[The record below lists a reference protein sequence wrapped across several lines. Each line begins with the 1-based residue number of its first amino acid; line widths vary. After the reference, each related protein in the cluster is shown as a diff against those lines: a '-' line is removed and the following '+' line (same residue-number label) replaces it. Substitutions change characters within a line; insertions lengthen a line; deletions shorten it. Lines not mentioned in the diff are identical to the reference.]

1 MSTNAAFA
9 RAMLWRQNSKKA
21 AELNAANK
29 ATRKQREKEK
39 AKAKEKAKKIA
50 KTMFDFEVLLPL
62 LFGNNYKLNVST
74 SEMEVRQLFLGSLS
88 KMAADFKGTMTQ
100 PDYQEWSTAA
110 NNLYNA
116 ANGAPINMP
125 NQPELNYQQSFK
137 IAPQTKFK
145 MERKP
150 SILQSP
156 FLNQLQS
163 IDEDAFNQHATNA
176 NQARDHFTRV
186 MLLTSIHNAI
196 KDQGDVPLF
205 LEIEKHLD
213 EISVVKN
220 GLRIPTGN
228 SAQIKNALDG
238 YLNQLES
245 EKMPNGVSKGGA
257 GVLPLVTGLAAATAV
272 AASGTGNGTTPSF
285 TPSLQPSLSFG
296 TAQMNHVVI
305 PPATSVSTRTT
316 GSTSASALAN
326 LKANINRASASA
338 SANVSTRTALN
349 SSQLTT
355 FNHAMNYFGVKH
367 EVKGP
372 SPLSTIQKM
381 MLDLSGKI
389 ETITGISVYSPSF
402 NKPEAH
408 VTKETKEKYA
418 FIRAPLEELK
428 LKLATESPERFGV
441 LQYNSIMNILR
452 AIRVGNTHVVQKGI
466 NVAGRTTPDATQ
478 IPKIMTDL
486 ANYDPRYSN
495 VSFYVEREAPTTV
508 GKLVSFFKGESNFVI
523 KNVYI
528 TYTFNEAAAPNVKY
542 SRNVKV
548 HNEENNNDDEKE
560 NVQFKPN
567 DYVLQFDPL
576 QFRDFEPLAARY
588 VMPSVGNIEHVMSAI
603 KDIVE
608 LDASFI
614 GFYRPNTSIAAIIAN
629 LQAADPITRKII
641 ANVAEF
647 SKLAIEL
654 TKLQTADLL
663 IAGLNKDAN
672 DHSKA
677 VELRIKSFQL
687 QEHVDEMVSRKTEWD
702 VATVDKLVRLAADMA
717 VTSGQLDKTLKDD
730 AAMREYF
737 TNVTAKFGNG
747 LMKSLESVADLASLT
762 GDIMKGTI
770 KALSDAQ
777 KLLIRGEILLMYLGF
792 MIYYMRN
799 GYLFGFWA
807 MPLIKPLGP
816 AIVMEQIAQKTLGVE
831 PSIITNVVMMY
842 LFYLV
847 WDRQTVDP
855 LTNSMKDLFSMCRF
869 RQRNAPNGA
878 PNGAQGQAPNGAQGQ
893 APNGAPN
900 GVRQAPNGVQGQVPN
915 VPPVEPVQVQRRSRW
930 NRGPNGQVQP
940 PVAPVQPPVAPVQ
953 PAVPVQPRRRG
964 ESRWGGPAT
973 PRNRAEAAAF
983 WVGLQHQNA
992 LRREAEQQG
1001 RGRRTRKNKKQNRRR
1016 TRK

>member
-1 MSTNAAFA
+1 MSNNNIKRLF
-9 RAMLWRQNSKKA
+9 RIQYPKKA
-21 AELNAANK
+21 AELTAANQAARN
-29 ATRKQREKEK
+29 ATRKLKKK
-39 AKAKEKAKKIA
+39 AKTKAKKIA
-50 KTMFDFEVLLPL
+50 KAIFDFEMLFPL
-62 LFGNNYKLNVST
+62 LFGNNYKSNVSK
-74 SEMEVRQLFLGSLS
+74 SEMEVRQLLLGSLS
-88 KMAADFKGTMTQ
+88 KMAADFKGAMTQ
-100 PDYQEWSTAA
+100 SNYQEWSNAA
-110 NNLYNA
+110 NILYNA
-116 ANGAPINMP
+116 ANGIMP
-125 NQPELNYQQSFK
+125 NEPELNYQKSFK
-137 IAPQTKFK
+137 IAPQTSFK

-156 FLNQLQS
+156 LLNQFES

-196 KDQGDVPLF
+196 KDHGDVPLF
-205 LEIEKHLD
+205 LQIEKHLD

-228 SAQIKNALDG
+228 SSQINNALDG
-238 YLNQLES
+238 YLNQLERD
-245 EKMPNGVSKGGA
+245 KMPNGVSTGGA

-285 TPSLQPSLSFG
+285 TPAVQPSLSFG
-296 TAQMNHVVI
+296 TAQTNYVVI
-305 PPATSVSTRTT
+305 PPASVSTSTT
-316 GSTSASALAN
+316 GATSANVFAN
-326 LKANINRASASA
+326 LKKNINRA
-338 SANVSTRTALN
+338 SANVSTRYANNKRVALN

-389 ETITGISVYSPSF
+389 ETVSGISIYSPSF
-402 NKPEAH
+402 SKPEAH
-408 VTKETKEKYA
+408 VTEETKQKYA
-418 FIRAPLEELK
+418 FIRAPLDELK
-428 LKLATESPERFGV
+428 IKLATESPERFGV

-452 AIRVGNTHVVQKGI
+452 AIRVGNTHVVKHAI
-466 NVAGRTTPDATQ
+466 NVAGRTTPEPKQ
-478 IPKIMTDL
+478 IPKIMIDL
-486 ANYDPRYSN
+486 ANHDPRYTN

-528 TYTFNEAAAPNVKY
+528 TYTFNEIVAPNVKY
-542 SRNVKV
+542 SRDVQV
-548 HNEENNNDDEKE
+548 YYEENNNDDEKE

-614 GFYRPNTSIAAIIAN
+614 GFYRPDTSIAAIIAN

-663 IAGLNKDAN
+663 IAELNKDAN

-687 QEHVDEMVSRKTEWD
+687 QEHVNEMVSRKTEWD

-717 VTSGQLDKTLKDD
+717 VTSGQLDQTLKDD
-730 AAMREYF
+730 AAIREYF
-737 TNVTAKFGNG
+737 TNVTAKLGNG

-770 KALSDAQ
+770 KALSDVQ
-777 KLLIRGEILLMYLGF
+777 KSLIRGEILLMYLGF

-831 PSIITNVVMMY
+831 PSIISNVVMMY

-847 WDRQTVDP
+847 WDRQAVDP

-869 RQRNAPNGA
+869 RSRN
-878 PNGAQGQAPNGAQGQ
+878 

-915 VPPVEPVQVQRRSRW
+915 VPPEQQAQVPLPRRRRWNERPPNVAVPPVQVPQRRPSRF
-930 NRGPNGQVQP
+930 NPAP
-940 PVAPVQPPVAPVQ
+940 PTPGNKAR
-953 PAVPVQPRRRG
+953 AV
-964 ESRWGGPAT
+964 
-973 PRNRAEAAAF
+973 AF
-983 WVGLQHQNA
+983 WLELQHQNE
-992 LRREAEQQG
+992 LLREAEQQPENQNG
-1001 RGRRTRKNKKQNRRR
+1001 SGRRTRKNKKQNRRR

>member
-1 MSTNAAFA
+1 MNPANHANAAFA
-9 RAMLWRQNSKKA
+9 REMLRRQNPKKA
-21 AELNAANK
+21 AELNAANQAARN

-39 AKAKEKAKKIA
+39 AKEKKIA
-50 KTMFDFEVLLPL
+50 KIIFDFEVLFPL
-62 LFGNNYKLNVST
+62 LFGNNYKSNVSK

-88 KMAADFKGTMTQ
+88 KMAADFKGAMTQ

-110 NNLYNA
+110 NNVYNA
-116 ANGAPINMP
+116 VNGAPINMP
-125 NQPELNYQQSFK
+125 NEPELNYQKSFK
-137 IAPQTKFK
+137 IAPQTSFK

-156 FLNQLQS
+156 FLNQFQS

-196 KDQGDVPLF
+196 KDQGEVPLF

-238 YLNQLES
+238 YVNQVES
-245 EKMPNGVSKGGA
+245 EKMPNGVSTGGA

-316 GSTSASALAN
+316 GSTSANALAN
-326 LKANINRASASA
+326 LKENINRASA

-486 ANYDPRYSN
+486 ANYDTRYSN

-548 HNEENNNDDEKE
+548 YNEENNNDDEKE

-770 KALSDAQ
+770 KALSDVQ
-777 KLLIRGEILLMYLGF
+777 KTLIRGEILLMYLGF

-869 RQRNAPNGA
+869 RQRNAPNGV
-878 PNGAQGQAPNGAQGQ
+878 PNGVRQ

-900 GVRQAPNGVQGQVPN
+900 GVRQAPNGAQGQAPN
-915 VPPVEPVQVQRRSRW
+915 VPPVQPAQVPQRRPSRW
-930 NRGPNGQVQP
+930 NVRPPN
-940 PVAPVQPPVAPVQ
+940 APVQ
-953 PAVPVQPRRRG
+953 PAVPVEPRRRG
-964 ESRWGGPAT
+964 SRWGPAT
-973 PRNRAEAAAF
+973 PRSQASARARGIEM
-983 WVGLQHQNA
+983 GMNPNA
-992 LRREAEQQG
+992 LRRAAEVQRLENQAFPNGSLMGQNG